1 MQETTSSI
9 NPLGFSSM
17 GQLNVELFEDQLA
30 LEMQKKK
37 FSSIRDKV
45 SYSLLFRH
53 IFKRFWKKV
62 KKSKNGEEK
71 FN

>member
-17 GQLNVELFEDQLA
+17 SQLNVELFEDQLA

-45 SYSLLFRH
+45 RKILRFRH
-53 IFKRFWKKV
+53 IYKKY
-62 KKSKNGEEK
+62 
-71 FN
+71 

>member
-17 GQLNVELFEDQLA
+17 SQLNVELFEDQLA
-30 LEMQKKK
+30 LEIQKKK

-45 SYSLLFRH
+45 RKILRFRL
-53 IFKRFWKKV
+53 IYKKY
-62 KKSKNGEEK
+62 
-71 FN
+71 

>member
-17 GQLNVELFEDQLA
+17 SQLNVELFEDQLA

-45 SYSLLFRH
+45 RKILHFRL
-53 IFKRFWKKV
+53 IYKKY
-62 KKSKNGEEK
+62 
-71 FN
+71 